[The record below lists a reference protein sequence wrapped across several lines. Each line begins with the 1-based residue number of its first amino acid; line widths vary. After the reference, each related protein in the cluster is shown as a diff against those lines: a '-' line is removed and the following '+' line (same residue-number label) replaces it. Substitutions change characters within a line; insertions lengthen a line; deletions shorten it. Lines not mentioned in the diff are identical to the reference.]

1 MIGALM
7 LMSSVLRDIR
17 AGVMGILP
25 IALAAVPFGLL
36 LGSEAV
42 RRGLSPAEI
51 SLMSLIVFAGSAQ
64 FLTVSIWS
72 HPAPWAAL
80 ALAAFLIN
88 LRHVLMSASLSPK
101 LKQFRTSQKM
111 LVAFLLADEI
121 WALNENRAMHRDITP
136 GFYFG
141 TALGLYVM
149 WLAATI
155 AGTALGETLPA
166 PETIGFD
173 FVFAALFISLVSGFA
188 KTWRALPVII
198 ASMAASLLFK
208 FFIGGTGFI
217 VAGALAGMMAAAL
230 LPPERK
236 QAS

>member
-1 MIGALM
+1 
-7 LMSSVLRDIR
+7 
-17 AGVMGILP
+17 
-25 IALAAVPFGLL
+25 
-36 LGSEAV
+36 
-42 RRGLSPAEI
+42 
-51 SLMSLIVFAGSAQ
+51 
-64 FLTVSIWS
+64 
-72 HPAPWAAL
+72 
-80 ALAAFLIN
+80 
-88 LRHVLMSASLSPK
+88 
-101 LKQFRTSQKM
+101 M

>member
-1 MIGALM
+1 MS
-7 LMSSVLRDIR
+7 MSSVLRDVR
-17 AGVMGILP
+17 LGVIGILP

-51 SLMSLIVFAGSAQ
+51 SLMSMIVFAGSAQ

-101 LKQFRTSQKM
+101 LKHFRSSQKA

-121 WALNENRAMHRDITP
+121 WALNERRAMIHQITP

-141 TALGLYVM
+141 TALGLYVI

-155 AGTALGETLPA
+155 AGTVLGETLPA

-173 FVFAALFISLVSGFA
+173 FVFAALFISLVTGFA
-188 KTWRALPVII
+188 KTWRALPVVI
-198 ASMAASLLFK
+198 SSLAASLLFK
-208 FFIGGTGFI
+208 SVFGGTGFI
-217 VAGALAGMMAAAL
+217 VAGGLAGMIAAAL
-230 LPPERK
+230 LPPEQK
-236 QAS
+236 EAP